1 MIQSGSSLLITAAI
15 ILATVAIQPLQGQ
28 NGNPPTIVKNLYE
41 ALQTRNISF
50 KDMEKMTP
58 VIKWE
63 EMKDVKNVN
72 DRYNV
77 TFFAIMKREW
87 GEISFRDLVFM
98 ENSEN
103 GILVTGYVT
112 GRQPTECEPVSTAF
126 EHMWTLKNNEII
138 NFKEIIKSK

>member
-1 MIQSGSSLLITAAI
+1 MIQSRSTLLITAAL

-28 NGNPPTIVKNLYE
+28 NGNLNIVKNLYE
-41 ALQTRNISF
+41 EIQTRNASL
-50 KDMEKMTP
+50 KDIGSMTP
-58 VIKWE
+58 AIKWE
-63 EMKDVKNVN
+63 KIRDVKNVDN
-72 DRYNV
+72 RYNV
-77 TFFAIMKREW
+77 TFFSIMEREW
-87 GEISFRDLVFM
+87 GKISFRDLVFS
-98 ENSEN
+98 ENLEN